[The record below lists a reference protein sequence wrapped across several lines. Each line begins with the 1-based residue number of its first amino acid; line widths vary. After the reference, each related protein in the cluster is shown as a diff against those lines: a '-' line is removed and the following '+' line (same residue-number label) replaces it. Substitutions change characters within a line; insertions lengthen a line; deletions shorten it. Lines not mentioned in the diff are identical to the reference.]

1 MGKKRIAIIDR
12 DLCIEERCG
21 YVCMKVCP
29 PNRMGEECVTIE
41 KETKFPVISEELCIG
56 CGICPKKCPMD
67 CITIIN
73 LEKELEEQIYQ
84 YGINTF
90 RLHGLPLPQDG
101 AVALV
106 GKNGIGKTTALQLLS
121 NNLKPNFGIFDRKLS
136 EEEVMAKLPIE
147 IKRYYS
153 AVGNDS
159 LKISHKPQNIDK
171 IRAVFNG
178 EVRKLIESACG
189 KGAVEKAETI
199 FGLEK
204 IMKRKISHLSGG
216 ELQKVAIAVAYLK
229 DADIYYIDEFTNF
242 LDIEERLKIGVILK
256 ELSEKKRLILAEH
269 DLTILDYVSTYVY
282 LFYGEENSYGVV
294 SLIKNVRAGIN
305 EYLEGFLKDE
315 NIRFRD
321 YELSFK
327 THGENELKT
336 PVRFK
341 YDKMEKKF
349 EEFSFSSDSGEIREG
364 EIVGMVGKNALG
376 KSLLIKL
383 LAGIEKPDG
392 SPNQF
397 KSKNNT
403 PVADIKVSYKPQYI
417 HAEDFVVQEMFN
429 AEKISMSI
437 FEECKRRL
445 KITTLLEKKLTELS
459 GGELQRIAL
468 TLALSREADIYLFDE
483 PSAFLDIEQR
493 YEFAHLLKNVINE
506 TNKCAFVVDHD
517 IVFIDNVASRLVVF
531 SGESSVTGK
540 ASAALNK
547 KDGMNG
553 FLKVTGVTMRRDKNS
568 KRPRVNKPGS
578 VLDNEQK
585 KSGEYYYS

>member
-1 MGKKRIAIIDR
+1 MCTRS
-12 DLCIEERCG
+12 
-21 YVCMKVCP
+21 
-29 PNRMGEECVTIE
+29 
-41 KETKFPVISEELCIG
+41 F
-56 CGICPKKCPMD
+56 
-67 CITIIN
+67 
-73 LEKELEEQIYQ
+73 
-84 YGINTF
+84 
-90 RLHGLPLPQDG
+90 
-101 AVALV
+101 
-106 GKNGIGKTTALQLLS
+106 
-121 NNLKPNFGIFDRKLS
+121 
-136 EEEVMAKLPIE
+136 
-147 IKRYYS
+147 
-153 AVGNDS
+153 
-159 LKISHKPQNIDK
+159 
-171 IRAVFNG
+171 
-178 EVRKLIESACG
+178 
-189 KGAVEKAETI
+189 
-199 FGLEK
+199 
-204 IMKRKISHLSGG
+204 
-216 ELQKVAIAVAYLK
+216 
-229 DADIYYIDEFTNF
+229 
-242 LDIEERLKIGVILK
+242 
-256 ELSEKKRLILAEH
+256 
-269 DLTILDYVSTYVY
+269 
-282 LFYGEENSYGVV
+282 FYGEENSYGVV